1 MRSFARVASP
11 LVLAAPAI
19 ALAALSSAGAAPPSS
34 TQAAPP
40 AAKFLRTAKAIPG
53 EYLVVLK
60 GAPSATLAADLGAS
74 SAAAI
79 ASMELAVHAQI
90 DSLAAKHAAAVTR
103 RYSAALLGF
112 AARMSEADA
121 RALSEDPAVAFV
133 EENGVVHASAVLQ
146 GSPTWGLDR
155 VDQPSLPLDTRY
167 LQLGQGEGATIYI
180 IDTGILPTHA
190 QLTGRVLP
198 GFSVVEDG
206 RGTSDCSGHGTHV
219 AGTAAGTTYGV
230 AKKAKVVPVRVLDC
244 NGDGTNQG
252 VVDGINYVAGKRTPM
267 AVANLSLG
275 GDASLAVDQAT
286 AAAVAAGVVMVV
298 AAGNENVDACTS
310 SPARAPSAITV
321 GATDR
326 LDVRSSFSNFG
337 ACVDLSAPGTDITS
351 AWISSDTDTN
361 TISGTSMAS
370 PHVAGAI
377 AAFRAANPTATPAQ
391 IAAAITAKAFANKIV
406 DPKGS
411 PNLLLNTRF
420 VDALPPE
427 VTLASPASGKETH
440 QDFTL
445 KLKIAEDNL
454 ESLSIS
460 YDGAPLQADLLGP
473 FEFPLVNQMNGVH
486 TVRVVARDLNG
497 QSSTTDLMVTVGEEG
512 GCSTGGGAGLG
523 AGLLL
528 ALASLTSRRRRRS

>member
-1 MRSFARVASP
+1 MRSFARLASRLI
-11 LVLAAPAI
+11 LVAAPSI
-19 ALAALSSAGAAPPSS
+19 ALSLSSTIAPAAPVAP
-34 TQAAPP
+34 PP
-40 AAKFLRTAKAIPG
+40 AAKFLRSARAIPG

-60 GAPSATLAADLGAS
+60 GAPSATLTA
-74 SAAAI
+74 SAATAATV

-90 DSLAAKHAAAVTR
+90 DGLAARHAATVTR

-121 RALSEDPAVAFV
+121 RSLSEDPAVAFV

-146 GSPTWGLDR
+146 ASPTWGLDR
-155 VDQPSLPLDTRY
+155 VDQPSLPLDTRF

-180 IDTGILPTHA
+180 IDTGILSTHA
-190 QLTGRVLP
+190 QLAGRVLP
-198 GFSVVEDG
+198 GFSIIEDG
-206 RGTSDCSGHGTHV
+206 RGTTDCNGHGTHV
-219 AGTAAGTTYGV
+219 AGTAAGTTYGI

-244 NGDGTNQG
+244 NGEGTNQG

-275 GDASLAVDQAT
+275 GDPSLAVDQAT
-286 AAAVAAGVVMVV
+286 AAAVAAGIVMAV
-298 AAGNENVDACTS
+298 AAGNENVDACGS

-351 AWISSDTDTN
+351 AWIASDTDTN
-361 TISGTSMAS
+361 TISGTSMAT

-377 AAFRAANPTATPAQ
+377 AAFRAANPTATPAE
-391 IAAAITAKAFANKIV
+391 IAAAITAKAFPNKIL

-411 PNLLLNTRF
+411 PNLLLSTRF

-427 VTLASPASGKETH
+427 VSLASPAAGEEAPR
-440 QDFTL
+440 DFTL
-445 KLKIAEDNL
+445 KLKIAEENL

-460 YDGAPLQADLLGP
+460 YDGAPLQANLLGP
-473 FEFPLVNQMNGVH
+473 FEFPLANQRLGVH
-486 TVRVVARDLNG
+486 IVHVVARDLNG
-497 QSSTTDLMVTVGEEG
+497 QSSTTDLMITVGEEG
-512 GCSTGGGAGLG
+512 GCSTGGGAGAG
-523 AGLLL
+523 TGLLL
-528 ALASLTSRRRRRS
+528 ALAALGSRLRRRR